1 MMKIKTRAAAALSV
15 ALLLLAA
22 LPVTAYAQSDEP
34 AEDTTPPAQS
44 ETTTAKPFTP
54 EGTGTVVDNATD
66 EDGKEFYT
74 ITTPSEHVFY
84 LVVDKQRDS
93 ENVYFLDAVTEKDL
107 LALAE
112 SDGAD
117 AAGSTPSTP
126 EAQTCTC
133 KVKCEPGAVDTA
145 CPMCKND
152 LTGCTAKAA
161 EPSGEPA
168 PEEPAKT
175 EPKSNTGVIVILLL
189 VVLGAG
195 AVGYY
200 VKIVKPKKEL
210 DAADDFDDIEFMDGP
225 ASDDDLPEPEGY
237 DELEGGPD
245 GEEDGK

>member
-1 MMKIKTRAAAALSV
+1 MAQDAEALIERRKLRRKLTV
-15 ALLLLAA
+15 WRIAFLLLLAA

-126 EAQTCTC
+126 EARRLENR
-133 KVKCEPGAVDTA
+133 VPSSDANPYLVIAASLA
-145 CPMCKND
+145 CGYVGLVESLRP
-152 LTGCTAKAA
+152 
-161 EPSGEPA
+161 
-168 PEEPAKT
+168 T
-175 EPKSNTGVIVILLL
+175 EPLESDAKGLDFELQRGLLEAVAAMQYSEEISN
-189 VVLGAG
+189 VLGPSFVKTYT
-195 AVGYY
+195 AV
-200 VKIVKPKKEL
+200 KQQE
-210 DAADDFDDIEFMDGP
+210 FDTFMRVISP
-225 ASDDDLPEPEGY
+225 
-237 DELEGGPD
+237 
-245 GEEDGK
+245 

>member
-133 KVKCEPGAVDTA
+133 KVKCEPGTVDTA
-145 CPMCKND
+145 CPVCKND

-168 PEEPAKT
+168 PEEPAKA

-225 ASDDDLPEPEGY
+225 ADDDLPEPEGY
-237 DELEGGPD
+237 DELESGPD
-245 GEEDGK
+245 DGEGDGK

>member
-1 MMKIKTRAAAALSV
+1 M
-15 ALLLLAA
+15 
-22 LPVTAYAQSDEP
+22 
-34 AEDTTPPAQS
+34 
-44 ETTTAKPFTP
+44 
-54 EGTGTVVDNATD
+54 DNATD

-117 AAGSTPSTP
+117 AGGSTPSTP

-145 CPMCKND
+145 CPVCKND

-168 PEEPAKT
+168 PEEPAKA

-200 VKIVKPKKEL
+200 VKVVKPKKGAGRCGRL
-210 DAADDFDDIEFMDGP
+210 RRHRFMDGP
-225 ASDDDLPEPEGY
+225 ADDDLPEPEGY
-237 DELEGGPD
+237 DKLEGGPD
-245 GEEDGK
+245 DDGEGTANDLFHRFPV

>member
-1 MMKIKTRAAAALSV
+1 MMKIKTRAAAALSA

-34 AEDTTPPAQS
+34 AEDATPPAQS

-66 EDGKEFYT
+66 VDGKEFYT

-117 AAGSTPSTP
+117 AAGSTPPTP

-145 CPMCKND
+145 CPVCKND

-161 EPSGEPA
+161 EPSGEPT
-168 PEEPAKT
+168 PEESAKA
-175 EPKSNTGVIVILLL
+175 EPKSNTGVLVILLL

-195 AVGYY
+195 TVGYY

-210 DAADDFDDIEFMDGP
+210 DAADDFDDIEFMDSP
-225 ASDDDLPEPEGY
+225 ADDDLPEPKGY
-237 DELEGGPD
+237 DELESGPD
-245 GEEDGK
+245 DGEGDGK

>member
-1 MMKIKTRAAAALSV
+1 MMKIKTRAAAALSA

-34 AEDTTPPAQS
+34 AEDATPPAQS

-117 AAGSTPSTP
+117 AAGSTPPTP

-145 CPMCKND
+145 CPVCKND

-161 EPSGEPA
+161 EPSGEPT
-168 PEEPAKT
+168 PEESAKA
-175 EPKSNTGVIVILLL
+175 EPKSNTGVLVILLL

-195 AVGYY
+195 TVGYY

-210 DAADDFDDIEFMDGP
+210 DAADDFDDIEFIDSP
-225 ASDDDLPEPEGY
+225 ADDDLPEPKGY
-237 DELEGGPD
+237 DELESGPD
-245 GEEDGK
+245 DGEGDGK

>member
-93 ENVYFLDAVTEKDL
+93 ENVYFLDAVTEKG
-107 LALAE
+107 LAGAGGKRRCGRWRFHPLHPG
-112 SDGAD
+112 GAD
-117 AAGSTPSTP
+117 LHMQS
-126 EAQTCTC
+126 E
-133 KVKCEPGAVDTA
+133 V
-145 CPMCKND
+145 
-152 LTGCTAKAA
+152 
-161 EPSGEPA
+161 
-168 PEEPAKT
+168 
-175 EPKSNTGVIVILLL
+175 
-189 VVLGAG
+189 
-195 AVGYY
+195 
-200 VKIVKPKKEL
+200 
-210 DAADDFDDIEFMDGP
+210 
-225 ASDDDLPEPEGY
+225 
-237 DELEGGPD
+237 
-245 GEEDGK
+245 

>member
-1 MMKIKTRAAAALSV
+1 M
-15 ALLLLAA
+15 
-22 LPVTAYAQSDEP
+22 
-34 AEDTTPPAQS
+34 
-44 ETTTAKPFTP
+44 
-54 EGTGTVVDNATD
+54 
-66 EDGKEFYT
+66 
-74 ITTPSEHVFY
+74 FY

-117 AAGSTPSTP
+117 AAGSTPPTP

-145 CPMCKND
+145 CPVCKND

-161 EPSGEPA
+161 EPSGEPT
-168 PEEPAKT
+168 PEESAKA
-175 EPKSNTGVIVILLL
+175 EPKSNTGVLVILLL

-195 AVGYY
+195 TVGYY

-210 DAADDFDDIEFMDGP
+210 DAADDFDDIEFMDSP
-225 ASDDDLPEPEGY
+225 ADDDLPEPKGY
-237 DELEGGPD
+237 DELESGPD
-245 GEEDGK
+245 DGEGDGK